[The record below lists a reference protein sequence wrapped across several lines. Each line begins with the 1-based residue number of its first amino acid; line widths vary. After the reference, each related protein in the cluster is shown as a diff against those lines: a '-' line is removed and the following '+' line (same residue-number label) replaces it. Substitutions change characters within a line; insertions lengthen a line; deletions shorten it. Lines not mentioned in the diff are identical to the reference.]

1 MYSSEMSEVSQ
12 RKTNTIWVH
21 SYVESK
27 TKMQKEN
34 DQTKQKLTH
43 RYREKI
49 NDYQK
54 GGGWGL
60 CKMDEEGQLYVD
72 EC

>member
-1 MYSSEMSEVSQ
+1 MWNLKQ
-12 RKTNTIWVH
+12 KRK
-21 SYVESK
+21 
-27 TKMQKEN
+27 QEN

-60 CKMDEEGQLYVD
+60 CKMDEGGQLYVD